1 MNFIIDYILV
11 RVCSQH
17 GTVIQTYY
25 TSIKRIKLVCVIVP
39 CSQAKVLF
47 RRCPYNIHKILKN
60 IWEGIFLLK
69 C

>member
-25 TSIKRIKLVCVIVP
+25 TSIKLIKLVCVIVP

-47 RRCPYNIHKILKN
+47 RRCPYNIHKILKKYM
-60 IWEGIFLLK
+60 GRSFLLK